1 MYEIRLFG
9 PLQVRTRGIR
19 LTGHDFGGDEPRHIL
34 ALLALRG
41 ELSPDVLTDLLWDG
55 QPPADHRQAVRDHV
69 AMLRH
74 RLDPD
79 ASAADS
85 VIATTRG
92 GYALVA
98 DRVRVDVARF
108 DELIAAAGRRTAV
121 RALPPLVAA
130 AHVADRPLLAGE
142 SPAWADSARQIY
154 RIRLREALLQA
165 AAHSLDTMRVREALS
180 LTERALG
187 LYPGDERG
195 ARMLTAVHQHLAERF
210 AGERFAVPA

>member
-19 LTGHDFGGDEPRHIL
+19 LAGNDFGGDKPRHIL

-41 ELSPDVLTDLLWDG
+41 ELSSDVLGDLLWDG
-55 QPPADHRQAVRDHV
+55 QPPAGHHEAVRDHV
-69 AMLRH
+69 STLRDK
-74 RLDPD
+74 LDPD
-79 ASAADS
+79 APAADS
-85 VIATTRG
+85 VIASTDG

-108 DELIAAAGRRTAV
+108 DELVAAAGRRTAS

-142 SPAWADSARQIY
+142 RSRWADSAREIY
-154 RIRLREALLQA
+154 RIRLRETLLQA
-165 AAHSLDTMRVREALS
+165 AGYALSAMRVRDALV
-180 LTERALG
+180 LAERALE
-187 LYPGDERG
+187 LYPDDERG
-195 ARMLTAVHQHLAERF
+195 WRILSTVHGRLADRF
-210 AGERFAVPA
+210 VPPMPLSA

>member
-19 LTGHDFGGDEPRHIL
+19 LAGRDFGGDTSRHIL

-41 ELSPDVLTDLLWDG
+41 ELSSDVLADLLWDG
-55 QPPADHRQAVRDHV
+55 RPPAGHANALRDHMTV
-69 AMLRH
+69 LRD
-74 RLDPD
+74 RLDPGT
-79 ASAADS
+79 SAADS
-85 VIATTRG
+85 VIVSTAN

-108 DELIAAAGRRTAV
+108 DELVGAAARRTAG

-142 SPAWADSARQIY
+142 RAGWAVSAREIY
-154 RIRLREALLQA
+154 RVRLREALLQA
-165 AAHSLDTMRVREALS
+165 AEHALSTSRVRDALV
-180 LTERALG
+180 LTERALE
-187 LYPGDERG
+187 LYPDDERG
-195 ARMLTAVHQHLAERF
+195 WRMLTAVHRRL
-210 AGERFAVPA
+210 GERLAAPVALPA

>member
-19 LTGHDFGGDEPRHIL
+19 LAGRDFGGDQPRQIL

-55 QPPADHRQAVRDHV
+55 RPPADHQQAVRDHV
-69 AMLRH
+69 ALLRH
-74 RLDPD
+74 RLDPG
-79 ASAADS
+79 ASDVDS
-85 VIATTRG
+85 VIASTAG

-108 DELIAAAGRRTAV
+108 DELVTAAGGRTAS

-130 AHVADRPLLAGE
+130 AHIADRPLLAGE
-142 SPAWADSARQIY
+142 RPAWAAEAREIY
-154 RIRLREALLQA
+154 RVRLREALLQA
-165 AAHSLDTMRVREALS
+165 AGHALSTARVRDALM
-180 LTERALG
+180 LAERVTD

-195 ARMLTAVHQHLAERF
+195 WRMLTAVHRRLDDRLA
-210 AGERFAVPA
+210 APAA